1 MEWSWALSQFNYCFV
16 NFDGFESENIQ
27 IGDKK
32 SLEMGL
38 NTEFILTKEEKLKLK
53 AEI

>member
-1 MEWSWALSQFNYCFV
+1 MEWSEALSQFNYCFV

-27 IGDKK
+27 IGDEK
-32 SLEMGL
+32 SLGMGS
-38 NTEFILTKEEKLKLK
+38 NTKFILTKEEKLKLK